1 MRKERGNIMANI
13 KKYKKKDGSTAYMF
27 QAYLG
32 TDPDTGNRIRVTR
45 QGFSTKK
52 EAELVLS
59 RLKIDI
65 DEGSFIKAHNDT
77 FEAIYELWFE
87 QYRNTVKESTLQKTS
102 ELFRIHILPA
112 FGKMKL
118 DKITAAYCQKKVNG
132 WFKAHSK
139 YNVMKN
145 YTSSVLKFAMRL
157 DMLKSN
163 PMDKITM
170 PRRMAEVGKDE
181 DLKFYNKEELQQ
193 FFGFCNADAERS
205 SNMLWLTL
213 FRLLAF
219 SGMRKGEALA
229 LTWKDLDFVNET
241 VSINKTLTRGLEN
254 RLIIQTPKTATS
266 KRAIVLDAITLSM
279 LNNWRK
285 QQAKDFLKLGF
296 NTMNENQL
304 IFPNTKNELMIPTK
318 PDQKLD
324 RIIKKNELKRI
335 TIHGF
340 RHTHCSL
347 LFEAGASVKEVQDRL
362 GHSDIQTTMNIY
374 AHVTEKAKEKTAEKF
389 AKYVNF

>member
-1 MRKERGNIMANI
+1 MANI

-229 LTWKDLDFVNET
+229 LTWKDLDFMNET

-304 IFPNTKNELMIPTK
+304 IFPNTKNELMVPTK